1 MNVYQWL
8 CVAGV
13 PTIIALIWTTILK
26 KQMDKAQ
33 QRAEED
39 RKRSEA
45 IENGIREIIR
55 IQILDTYD
63 TCVHNGRKITLNR
76 KDAIGRSYH
85 SYHDLGGNDTIT
97 QIYDELMH
105 MTIV

>member
-13 PTIIALIWTTILK
+13 PTIIALVWTTILK
-26 KQMDKAQ
+26 RQIDKAQ
-33 QRAEED
+33 LRAEED
-39 RKRSEA
+39 RRKTEA

-63 TCVHNGRKITLNR
+63 TCVHNGRTISVSR
-76 KDAIGRSYH
+76 KDAIGRSYK
-85 SYHDLGGNDTIT
+85 SYHALGGNDTIT

-105 MTIV
+105 MTIE